1 MTPGGGKDTL
11 TSNHVQSLQAA
22 LTQIKAEITKAK
34 AEKSEEGKDLLTEI
48 ADIEKRVNNLKAK
61 VAKAPLTDKDYLGT
75 KDAIVAFQKKAKQEL
90 AAFAAKPNVI
100 YKFLGSVVAD
110 EKGML
115 DKIKGKLPSDGHGN
129 IKQAW
134 NDVVLGRGK
143 SSGGLGCLH
152 ASAGVAAKKKGG
164 CTLFFKRTGNT
175 VEVLGVGQHEG
186 SSSYHVYAGLG
197 KEGKTVAL

>member
-1 MTPGGGKDTL
+1 MTPGAKDTL
-11 TSNHVQSLQAA
+11 TSNHVAALQAN
-22 LTQIKAEITKAK
+22 LNQIKAEVTKAK
-34 AEKSEEGKDLLTEI
+34 AEKSEEGKELLTE
-48 ADIEKRVNNLKAK
+48 AGEIERRVTNLKAK

-90 AAFAAKPNVI
+90 AALAAKPSVV
-100 YKFLGSVVAD
+100 YKFLGAEVAD
-110 EKGML
+110 EATMIT
-115 DKIKGKLPSDGHGN
+115 KIKSKLPADGHGN

-134 NDVVLGRGK
+134 NDVILGRGK
-143 SSGGLGCLH
+143 NSGGLGCLH

-164 CTLFFKRTGNT
+164 CTLFFKRSGNT